1 MDLKIG
7 IIFPL
12 LIIGVFCEIDYSSL
26 INSTQQLQDI
36 ERGGVINVQGIYP
49 QLNFSENSINGDN
62 IESRAGGDRPFYFGS
77 IMHPT
82 TAPLQ
87 PNNRPQFPEQ
97 QQSNLTSSG
106 GGNRPFYHGSF
117 IHPTTNS
124 SKENEK
130 FLNKTRNAMS
140 NGLCTKEVP

>member
-7 IIFPL
+7 IIFSF
-12 LIIGVFCEIDYSSL
+12 LIIGAFCNQVDYSSL
-26 INSTQQLQDI
+26 INSTQQLQDM
-36 ERGGVINVQGIYP
+36 ERGGVLNIYP
-49 QLNFSENSINGDN
+49 PLNLPDNSINENN
-62 IESRAGGDRPFYFGS
+62 IDSRAGGDRPFYFGS

-82 TAPLQ
+82 TAPL
-87 PNNRPQFPEQ
+87 PTNNRPLFPEQ
-97 QQSNLTSSG
+97 KQPNLTSSS
-106 GGNRPFYHGSF
+106 GNRPFYYGSL

-130 FLNKTRNAMS
+130 FLNKTRNSIS